1 MQRHR
6 LHYPLRKYIRPCHL
20 IQHFPIASFDP
31 LECGRDLFIALK
43 CQREEKKTEIRIII
57 VAMSHLKCHR
67 KMLMQR
73 DPITNC
79 YIYLR

>member
-1 MQRHR
+1 MQRHQQ
-6 LHYPLRKYIRPCHL
+6 HYLLRKCTRPCHP

-43 CQREEKKTEIRIII
+43 RRRREKTDFRIII
-57 VAMSHLKCHR
+57 IAMSHLKCHR